1 MTVAIAPERGPM
13 RKAERAPGSRLI
25 TRRNFL
31 VGASVAGASL
41 AFYSSHHARHELEV
55 THRTIAIRDLPDA
68 FVNFR
73 IAQITDIHLEA
84 FTEPWFLQHVI
95 DQTNAL
101 APELVLLTGDFI
113 SRGPLSAS
121 ATHKAAGVC
130 AEMLQQL
137 KAPQRFAVLGNHDAS
152 IGAQYVIG
160 PLEAHGTPVLVDSYI
175 PIERGHDHFW
185 LCGSDDAGTRAPDL
199 NLAVPAISRAPV
211 LLMVHEPDF
220 VDHITRHPRFPLIDF
235 VLSGHTHGG
244 QIRLP
249 GIGPLTLPPL
259 GKKYVEGHFHFGH
272 MQLYV
277 SRGIGTVGLPFRLN
291 CPAELTQITLVR
303 A

>member
-1 MTVAIAPERGPM
+1 MTVAT
-13 RKAERAPGSRLI
+13 APGRVSVPGPL

-31 VGASVAGASL
+31 IGAAASSAGL
-41 AFYSSHHARHELEV
+41 ALYSSIYARHELEI
-55 THRTIAIRDLPDA
+55 THRTVAIRDLPDA
-68 FVNFR
+68 FLNFR
-73 IAQITDIHLEA
+73 LVQITDIHLEA

-101 APELVLLTGDFI
+101 QPELVLLTGDFI

-121 ATHKAAGVC
+121 TTHRAAGLC

-137 KAPQRFAVLGNHDAS
+137 KAPQRFACLGNHDAS
-152 IGAQYVIG
+152 VGAQYVIG

-185 LCGSDDAGTRAPDL
+185 LCGSDDAGTRNPDL
-199 NLAVPAISRAPV
+199 NLSVPPVTRAPV
-211 LLMVHEPDF
+211 LLMVHEPDYA
-220 VDHITRHPRFPLIDF
+220 DHVTRHPRFPLIDLM
-235 VLSGHTHGG
+235 LSGHTHGG

-249 GIGPLTLPPL
+249 AIGPLTLPPM
-259 GKKYVEGHFHFGH
+259 GKKYVQGHFQFGH

-291 CPAELTQITLVR
+291 CPAELTEITLVR